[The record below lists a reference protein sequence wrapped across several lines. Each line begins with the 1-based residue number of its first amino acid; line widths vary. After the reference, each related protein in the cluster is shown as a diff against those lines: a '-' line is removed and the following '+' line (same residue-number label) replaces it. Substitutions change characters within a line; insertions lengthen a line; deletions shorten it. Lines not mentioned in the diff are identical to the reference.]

1 MKLKTILLVVSLL
14 LGHAVQAADDAKV
27 RETLRALTLRLRS
40 AETERNNLLA
50 EKAQMEQEK
59 KTLTEKVDAL
69 TKQVAADK
77 ETISA
82 LTSKTNEQGTAL
94 TQAKETLEKWKAAYE
109 QAAAAAQKE
118 KAAHDKLAGDVV
130 VLQRKVSERENQNRE
145 LFRLANEILTR
156 YEKFGLGEDLAA
168 REPFTGL
175 TRVRLENLVQAY
187 QDKLLDQRSRP

>member
-14 LGHAVQAADDAKV
+14 LGHTVQAADDAKV

-69 TKQVAADK
+69 TKQAATDK
-77 ETISA
+77 ETIST
-82 LTSKTNEQGTAL
+82 LTTKTSEQEASL
-94 TQAKETLEKWKAAYE
+94 TQTKEALEKLKSAYDE
-109 QAAAAAQKE
+109 AVAVARKE
-118 KAAHDKLAGDVV
+118 KASHDKAADELVL
-130 VLQRKVSERENQNRE
+130 LQRKLSDREDKNRK
-145 LFRLANEILTR
+145 LFTLANEILTR
-156 YEKFGLGEDLAA
+156 YEKFAMGEALAA

-175 TRVRLENLVQAY
+175 TRVKLENLVQDY
-187 QDKLLDQRSRP
+187 QDKISDQRSRP

>member
-14 LGHAVQAADDAKV
+14 LGHTVQAADDAKV

-69 TKQVAADK
+69 TKQVAADR

-82 LTSKTNEQGTAL
+82 LTSKTNEQETAL

-109 QAAAAAQKE
+109 QAAATAQKE
-118 KAAHDKLAGDVV
+118 KAAHDKVADDVV

-156 YEKFGLGEDLAA
+156 YEKFGLGEALAA

>member
-14 LGHAVQAADDAKV
+14 LGHTVQAADDAKV

-69 TKQVAADK
+69 TKQVATDK
-77 ETISA
+77 ETIST
-82 LTSKTNEQGTAL
+82 LTSKTSVQEASL
-94 TQAKETLEKWKAAYE
+94 TQAKEALDKLKSAYDE
-109 QAAAAAQKE
+109 AVAIARKE
-118 KAAHDKLAGDVV
+118 KASHDKAADELVL
-130 VLQRKVSERENQNRE
+130 LQRKLSDREDRNRK
-145 LFRLANEILTR
+145 LFTLANEILTR
-156 YEKFGLGEDLAA
+156 YEKFAMGEALAA

-175 TRVRLENLVQAY
+175 TRVKLENLVQDY
-187 QDKLLDQRSRP
+187 QDKISDQRSRP

>member
-14 LGHAVQAADDAKV
+14 LGHTVQAADDAKV

-69 TKQVAADK
+69 TKQAATDK
-77 ETISA
+77 ETIST
-82 LTSKTNEQGTAL
+82 LTTKTSEQEASL
-94 TQAKETLEKWKAAYE
+94 TQTKEALEKLKGAYDE
-109 QAAAAAQKE
+109 AVAVARKE
-118 KAAHDKLAGDVV
+118 KASHDKAADELVL
-130 VLQRKVSERENQNRE
+130 LQRKLSDREDKNRK
-145 LFRLANEILTR
+145 LFTLANEILTR
-156 YEKFGLGEDLAA
+156 YEKFAMGEALAA

-175 TRVRLENLVQAY
+175 TRVKLENLVQDY
-187 QDKLLDQRSRP
+187 QDKIADQRSRP

>member
-14 LGHAVQAADDAKV
+14 LGHAVQAADDARV

-69 TKQVAADK
+69 TKQVATDK
-77 ETISA
+77 ETIST
-82 LTSKTNEQGTAL
+82 LTSKTSVQEASL
-94 TQAKETLEKWKAAYE
+94 TQAKEALDKLKSAYDE
-109 QAAAAAQKE
+109 AVAIARKE
-118 KAAHDKLAGDVV
+118 KASHDKAADELVL
-130 VLQRKVSERENQNRE
+130 LQRKLSDREDRNRK
-145 LFRLANEILTR
+145 LFTLANEILTR
-156 YEKFGLGEDLAA
+156 YEKFAMGEALAA

-175 TRVRLENLVQAY
+175 TRVKLENLVQDY
-187 QDKLLDQRSRP
+187 QDKISEQRSRP

>member
-69 TKQVAADK
+69 TKQVATDK
-77 ETISA
+77 ETIST
-82 LTSKTNEQGTAL
+82 LTSKTSVQEASL
-94 TQAKETLEKWKAAYE
+94 TQAKEALDKLKSAYDE
-109 QAAAAAQKE
+109 AVAIARKE
-118 KAAHDKLAGDVV
+118 KASHDKAADELVL
-130 VLQRKVSERENQNRE
+130 LQRKLSDREDRNRK
-145 LFRLANEILTR
+145 LFTLANEILTR
-156 YEKFGLGEDLAA
+156 YEKFAMGEALAA

-175 TRVRLENLVQAY
+175 TRVKLENLVQDY
-187 QDKLLDQRSRP
+187 QDKISEQRSRP

>member
-156 YEKFGLGEDLAA
+156 YEKFGLGEALAA

>member
-14 LGHAVQAADDAKV
+14 LGHTVQAADDAKV

-69 TKQVAADK
+69 TKQVATDK
-77 ETISA
+77 ETIST
-82 LTSKTNEQGTAL
+82 LTSKTSVQEASL
-94 TQAKETLEKWKAAYE
+94 TQAKEALDKLKSAYDE
-109 QAAAAAQKE
+109 AVAIARKE
-118 KAAHDKLAGDVV
+118 KASHDKAADELVL
-130 VLQRKVSERENQNRE
+130 LQRKLSDREDRNRK
-145 LFRLANEILTR
+145 LFTLANEILTR
-156 YEKFGLGEDLAA
+156 YEKFAMGEALAA

-175 TRVRLENLVQAY
+175 TRVKLENLVQDY
-187 QDKLLDQRSRP
+187 QDKISEQRSRP

>member
-14 LGHAVQAADDAKV
+14 LGHAVQAADDAKI

-109 QAAAAAQKE
+109 QAAATAQKE

-187 QDKLLDQRSRP
+187 QDKLLDQRS